1 MPFYESIFIARQDL
15 PAPQV
20 EQMAELFA
28 GIVTANGGEVAKK
41 EFWGLRNLTY
51 RIKKN
56 RKGHYVYFTLNAP
69 AAAVSELER
78 NLRINEDILRYMT
91 VRVAELETGPS
102 AMMSRG
108 RDERSDR
115 WGDRG
120 DRGERGG
127 GWGGG
132 GGDRGGWG
140 GGERRGPRRDRDA
153 EAGVEE

>member
-56 RKGHYVYFTLNAP
+56 RKGHYVLMNLDAP
-69 AAAVSELER
+69 AAAVAEMER
-78 NLRINEDILRYMT
+78 NERLNEDILRIMT
-91 VRVAELETGPS
+91 IRVDELEEGPS
-102 AMMSRG
+102 AVLRG
-108 RDERSDR
+108 RDERDDR
-115 WGDRG
+115 RG
-120 DRGERGG
+120 GRDRGERR
-127 GWGGG
+127 
-132 GGDRGGWG
+132 DRDD
-140 GGERRGPRRDRDA
+140 RPRRDDRPERSERA
-153 EAGVEE
+153 PAAAPAPEAASASEGDE